1 MNTKRHATISADAQT
16 DTAAVTIPREAA
28 VVRDVTSA
36 VVLSVPI
43 VVANVAVEISFLAV
57 NEVKSE

>member
-1 MNTKRHATISADAQT
+1 
-16 DTAAVTIPREAA
+16 
-28 VVRDVTSA
+28 VTSA